1 MKFGIREICN
11 VVLKAKKDGKILG
24 KTFKKGQPVLWF
36 DSLKTSGLEGT
47 GEIVYA
53 RGGRGNTKLVS
64 WTGDKD
70 VIFNMEDALLSPMSL
85 ALLTA
90 GSLANANE
98 NNKII
103 SHKTIDCYC
112 ILEQKEDD
120 ETGETHHG
128 YYIDMSDDG
137 KNSKW
142 FHELDKLVENTPVY
156 GFYKGRSFS
165 GMNGSSNAPLDIPV
179 ENENEDEIIIKLDFY
194 TEETSKITQIDI
206 TPDSFG
212 ANFYLEAETLF
223 RDDEKGIDH
232 AAEFIIPN
240 CRVQSNF
247 SFTMAST
254 GDPSTFTFAMD
265 VFPDYL
271 DDNAIKKVL
280 CAIQVFEEIE

>member
-11 VVLKAKKDGKILG
+11 VVLKAKKDATILG
-24 KTFKKGQPVLWF
+24 KRFSKGQPVLWF

-47 GEIVYA
+47 GEVVYA

-70 VIFNMEDALLSPMSL
+70 VTFTMEDALVSPMSL

-90 GSLANANE
+90 GSLAKAGT

-103 SHKTIDCYC
+103 NHKTEDVEIDWIY
-112 ILEQKEDD
+112 DTD
-120 ETGETHHG
+120 SATGS
-128 YYIDMSDDG
+128 YNVPSLSFAQA
-137 KNSKW
+137 K
-142 FHELDKLVENTPVY
+142 NTPI
-156 GFYKGRSFS
+156 FYIYEGKGYSKVS
-165 GMNGSSNAPLDIPV
+165 ELPAQEGTENKTIYASVDYYAEV
-179 ENENEDEIIIKLDFY
+179 ESKL
-194 TEETSKITQIDI
+194 TQIDI
-206 TPDSFG
+206 APDAFG

-223 RDDEKGIDH
+223 RDNDAGEDH

-254 GDPSTFTFAMD
+254 GDPSTFTFTMD

-271 DDNAIKKVL
+271 EDNKNKKVL
-280 CAIQVFEEIE
+280 CAIQVFEEV